1 MEKGAVLLYT
11 QSSLIW
17 VLPTNC
23 EILDARD
30 CVSSLSLSL
39 SLALHSPWHKVDVKY
54 LLEEEMRRRKETG
67 QKGRRKE
74 GERDLCGQM
83 HSRRYNIDV
92 ETDGMH
98 MPRDA
103 YAHHCRVCAG
113 RALVQESR
121 GLSPYHEAAADW
133 LCDLEEATLPS
144 ELQMSPL

>member
-83 HSRRYNIDV
+83 HSRRYRRRDR
-92 ETDGMH
+92 
-98 MPRDA
+98 RDA
-103 YAHHCRVCAG
+103 YAQGCICAPLPGLCRKSAG
-113 RALVQESR
+113 PGVQRPEPLPR
-121 GLSPYHEAAADW
+121 GCCGLAV
-133 LCDLEEATLPS
+133 
-144 ELQMSPL
+144 